1 MKTNVYIFFLLIL
14 PIGLWAQEEIVHSV
28 YFDFDKYSLR
38 EDQKKSI
45 ITFIYSLDST
55 IVESVSIYGY
65 TDDRGK
71 DDYNYVLS
79 TNRANT
85 IKEELLKNGITN
97 KIIVSIEGKGRILI
111 DDDLIDNLPEVRSR
125 NRRVDVVANLKEL
138 ATEDEEEVY
147 KIPGIYEAITDKNII
162 GDRIYL
168 KNLLFDRG
176 SSKLTSQ
183 SKRELNKMALVL
195 NKYRNYRFEIQGHV
209 CCTPPRYKEAIDRD
223 TRKRE
228 LSKNRA
234 EAVYRYLISRKVSR
248 YRMSFKGYGT
258 SEPLGGDPRLDR
270 RVEFLI
276 TAQ

>member
-1 MKTNVYIFFLLIL
+1 MNIRAYILLFITL
-14 PIGLWAQEEIVHSV
+14 PLSLWAQEEIVHSV
-28 YFDFDKYSLR
+28 YFDFDKFTLK
-38 EDQKKSI
+38 EDQKKSVVD
-45 ITFIYSLDST
+45 FIQSLDST

-85 IKEELLKNGITN
+85 IKEELVKNGITN

-111 DDDLIDNLPEVRSR
+111 EDDLIDNLPAVRSR
-125 NRRVDVVANLKEL
+125 NRRVDVVADLKEM
-138 ATEDEEEVY
+138 EEEALV
-147 KIPGIYEAITDKNII
+147 IPGIYENITKDNII

-168 KNLLFDRG
+168 KKLLFDRG

-209 CCTPPRYKEAIDRD
+209 CCTPPQHKEAIDRE

-234 EAVYRYLISRKVSR
+234 EAVYRYLISRKVSK
-248 YRMSFKGYGT
+248 YRMTFKGYGT
-258 SEPLGGDPRLDR
+258 SQPLGEDPRLDR